1 MQPPAGS
8 RRTVSCHGMRVSLY
22 LPFVLLCAL
31 LMSACASEEEQAQ
44 EAQQAQEA
52 VQKFNAPL
60 VSERIMQQVVSRTG
74 RSYGVGVECP
84 DTVDKIVRLGCE
96 ATAGDPVKRVRIKVA
111 RTGEGDPEKEYRVVT
126 KLVDTFH
133 LEQIIRDSLGT
144 RVPTRQLSDMECP
157 ELVEKKKGV
166 RFVCKGE
173 GVFEGGRYTVRVRLG
188 FSEDGGKPTVSRVQ
202 HVPALS
208 P

>member
-1 MQPPAGS
+1 MEPPAGS

-22 LPFVLLCAL
+22 VPFVLLCAM

-44 EAQQAQEA
+44 EAQQAREA
-52 VQKFNAPL
+52 VQKFNATL
-60 VSERIMQQVVSRTG
+60 VSGEITHQVHSRRPGLTV
-74 RSYGVGVECP
+74 RVECP

-96 ATAGDPVKRVRIKVA
+96 ATAEDPVKRLRIKVV
-111 RTGEGDPEKEYRVVT
+111 RTGDGDRKDEYRMVT
-126 KLVDTFH
+126 KLLDIVHF
-133 LEQIIRDSLGT
+133 EKIIRDSLKT
-144 RVPTRQLSDMECP
+144 SVPTRRLSTMKCP
-157 ELVEKKKGV
+157 DLVESKKGV

-173 GVFEGGRYTVRVRLG
+173 GFFEGGRYTVRVRAR
-188 FSEDGGKPTVSRVQ
+188 FSRDGGDPIVYWAQ